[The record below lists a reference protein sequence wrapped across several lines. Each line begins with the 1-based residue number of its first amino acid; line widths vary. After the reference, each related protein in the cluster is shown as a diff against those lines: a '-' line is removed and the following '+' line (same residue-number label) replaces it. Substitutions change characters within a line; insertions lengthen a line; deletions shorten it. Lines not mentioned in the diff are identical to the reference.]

1 MNGDKRNRWISIVII
16 VCMMLIGLP
25 PQQAG
30 AASEATKAVQAVQ
43 AVKTEQ
49 AAQAGQP
56 TSDLSQH
63 WAKEVM
69 ESWIESALLNGF
81 GDQTYRPDSPVTRA
95 EFAAFINR
103 VFYFPDRSGKGHSFS
118 DVAENAWYARD
129 VAKLDAFGI
138 VQGTGNGK
146 FSPGNAISRQDAAVI
161 MARAFHVSADGK
173 TVPSFEDRESIADYA
188 VASVAALQAQQYV
201 RGNGGNLFQPRKS
214 TTRAE
219 VVQMIQNVMGT
230 LIQQPGTY
238 SSDVAGNLVI
248 NRSGVKLSQLT
259 IAGDL
264 YITQG
269 VNDGEVTL
277 EGVTVLGSTFIL
289 GGGDPGITL
298 LNSTLAGP
306 VRADKWNG
314 QINIQ
319 VGEGSE
325 IRELQLSAGG
335 NVQLAASAK
344 IGKLIIHAPAI
355 VTGEGTIASAL
366 FLVSGSKL
374 EKWPVEVEFASDST
388 ATIEDELVAGDTRK
402 KPTVVPNSGAGSGNG
417 NGGTNP
423 PDPDTLPAIVSA
435 GTANADIAIGAEA
448 DDMMLYAAQ
457 ELQETIK
464 RVSGA
469 ELPIFKR
476 DLSATV
482 SVLFANRELTLTKS
496 GHYPLEVHIVNNQ
509 SSPATIAL
517 TPIGSNDIPVNLP
530 TQVSV
535 GANERKIIR
544 GSFEIT
550 DALADGSYGVEV
562 QASMGGTA
570 LHTAELA
577 VQYASNLLINPGFE
591 QLSGTLPQG
600 WHSPAGARDA
610 AETKSGEHSMR
621 IDLEG
626 NPYMFARSEQEL
638 HLTPGKTY
646 KLTAW
651 VKATGPGTMNME
663 IHERQASGGSNPVTA
678 RAESALT
685 TEWTLV
691 ELDYAPDAAAVYN
704 FNNVYFFMSG
714 TDSMWVDEV
723 RLIEVDAEQGPAPE
737 ITTISSGNAVGKAEI
752 VLATPET
759 EPQLASQYADD
770 YSFVAGSDGF
780 AVRAAGNRIY
790 ILGDDSRG
798 VLNGVYDFLEENAD
812 ILWTRSVDSGMLY
825 EPQSTILAN
834 KVNYAEKSPFLLRG
848 WHTTGSGKYGEFHSD
863 LDTEKMLARNKL
875 NVKLAEM
882 GNVQYWNRHNS
893 VGITPLLLGHN
904 LDSWLPNDKY
914 FATHPEYY
922 NEINGQYVPVSNDS
936 QINFYHP
943 DVPGVVASEIRAL
956 LAVQPLEYVG
966 VGIMDNQVFSQGEL
980 SNLPFTTPDGL
991 VVQPE
996 DPAYKSTV
1004 FFTFLNKVAAEL
1016 KLTHPDVKVTT
1027 FAYFFTDTPPK
1038 VELED
1043 NIVIVMAPAAE
1054 DVREPFNTTDQN
1066 NANYGYKLKLEA
1078 WADATDNILMYN
1090 YYGCC
1095 ATHVY
1100 ERPIADKVQADMQY
1114 YRDLGI
1120 LGVMPEGQVDNGDI
1134 WGINALQ
1141 YWLIHQLYWNPD
1153 ADLEAL
1159 TDKFLTKAYGAA
1171 AEAMETYYDLIKQ
1184 GYNYDQQSVN
1194 VYSRESQYIGRYVIQ
1209 AGIADAAQAALD
1221 EAWDLANAEEK
1232 LRIAPIKS
1240 TFETMVFTVG
1250 QLPNLSAKAIK
1261 TSSSQAEIMNA
1272 TDFQSGPW
1280 ADAVAMS
1287 DFREMGTK
1295 QQVPE
1300 ETNVY
1305 LLWDDEN
1312 LYVGY
1317 ENMDDDLAS
1326 MVVSE
1331 SAPGEWWKSG
1341 ADDSVET
1348 YVTGNRDGTYYGFFS
1363 NPLAVKFEYKSF
1375 QDPTYNGEWYAEA
1388 HVGTDRWNAIQA
1400 IPFASIGVDPAQT
1413 STLYGFFFRN
1423 FHGKERFITWGG
1435 GMVWN
1440 PGDFYPIHL
1449 EQSGNQA
1456 NLVENPGFERGEE
1469 GSFADGWISTS
1480 AAWDHEEYYSGN
1492 YSLRL
1497 DLNGASYVFVR
1508 ADQNIELEA
1517 GNRYKLSARVK
1528 GASTGSISMS
1538 LYGVAAD
1545 GGVTMVANAD
1555 AAANHQW
1562 QSMELEYEPAAN
1574 ATYEHYWVYIF
1585 MSGTDKLWIDDVA
1598 LVDLTASPGTPE
1610 AGNLL
1615 DNPGFETATP
1625 NSFPDRWHSP
1635 TGVWDHEVSHGG
1647 GRSLRIERQGGEYA
1661 LARSLQDFLLEPGK
1675 RYKLSAWVKGLT
1687 AGTASVSVN
1696 EMLAGGGSN
1705 PVTANADIT
1714 LNGEWQLLELEYSPD
1729 INAVYDHNWIYF
1741 FMSGT
1746 DAMWLDDVTLT
1757 ELPDAGR

>member
-1 MNGDKRNRWISIVII
+1 MNGKKRNRWISIVIMA
-16 VCMMLIGLP
+16 CMMMLLLP
-25 PQQAG
+25 PPQTG
-30 AASEATKAVQAVQ
+30 AASKAL
-43 AVKTEQ
+43 E
-49 AAQAGQP
+49 AAQVGQQ
-56 TSDLSQH
+56 TSDLTHH

-69 ESWIESALLNGF
+69 ESWIESALLNGYE
-81 GDQTYRPDSPVTRA
+81 DQTYRPDGPVTRA
-95 EFAAFINR
+95 EFSAFINR
-103 VFYFPDRSGKGHSFS
+103 VFAFPDGSRQGHEFS
-118 DVAENAWYARD
+118 DVAEHAWYARD
-129 VAKLDAFGI
+129 VASLAAFGI
-138 VQGTGNGK
+138 VQGMGSGK
-146 FSPGNAISRQDAAVI
+146 FSPGNEISRQDAAVM
-161 MARAFHVSADGK
+161 MARAFRVSEEGQGSI
-173 TVPSFEDRESIADYA
+173 TFEDRDSVAEYA
-188 VASVAALQAQQYV
+188 AAAVAALQAHQYV
-201 RGNGGNLFQPRKS
+201 QGNGANRFQPRKS
-214 TTRAE
+214 ITRAE
-219 VVQMIQNVMGT
+219 VVQMIQNAMGT
-230 LIQQPGTY
+230 LIHQPGSY
-238 SSDVAGNLVI
+238 SSDVAGNVVI
-248 NRSGVKLSQLT
+248 NRKDVKLSRMT

-264 YITQG
+264 YITPG
-269 VNDGEVTL
+269 VNDGEVWL
-277 EGVTVLGSTFIL
+277 EDVTVLGSTFIL
-289 GGGDPGITL
+289 GGGEPGVTL
-298 LNSTLAGP
+298 LNSNFSGP
-306 VRADKWNG
+306 VTIDKWNG
-314 QINIQ
+314 KINLH
-319 VGEGSE
+319 VGEGTA
-325 IRELQLSAGG
+325 IRELQIDAGAEIELST
-335 NVQLAASAK
+335 SAT
-344 IGKLIIHAPAI
+344 IGKLILHAPAN
-355 VTGEGTIASAL
+355 VVGDGTIESAIFLASGATL
-366 FLVSGSKL
+366 ETWPVQVEFAADREATIAGELVSG
-374 EKWPVEVEFASDST
+374 
-388 ATIEDELVAGDTRK
+388 DTRH
-402 KPTVVPNSGAGSGNG
+402 KPSVVSNSGNSNSNSNSSW
-417 NGGTNP
+417 NGGGTP
-423 PDPDTLPAIVSA
+423 PVSVPTTLPPIVSEGA
-435 GTANADIAIGAEA
+435 ANADILIGAQA
-448 DDMMLYAAQ
+448 DDMLLYAAQ

-464 RVSGA
+464 LVSGA

-482 SVLFANRELTLTKS
+482 SVLFANRELTLSKS
-496 GHYPLEVHIVNNQ
+496 GHYPLELHIVNNQ
-509 SSPATIAL
+509 ASSATIAL
-517 TPIGSNDIPVNLP
+517 TPSGSNAIPVNMP
-530 TQVSV
+530 TQVSL
-535 GANERKIIR
+535 GSYERKIIR

-550 DALADGSYGVEV
+550 AGLADGSYDVEL
-562 QASMGGTA
+562 QASMGGTEI
-570 LHTAELA
+570 HTAELA
-577 VQYASNLLINPGFE
+577 LQYASNLLVNPGFE
-591 QLSGTLPQG
+591 QLSGTLPSG
-600 WHSPAGARDA
+600 WHSPAGARDDSEA
-610 AETKSGEHSMR
+610 KAGAHSLR
-621 IDLEG
+621 IDLG
-626 NPYMFARSEQEL
+626 DNPYMYARSEQEL
-638 HLTPGKTY
+638 HLTPGKAY

-651 VKATGPGTMNME
+651 VKGTGAGTMNME
-663 IHERQASGGSNPVTA
+663 MHERHASGGSNPVTA
-678 RAESALT
+678 RAEIALT
-685 TEWTLV
+685 SEWTLV
-691 ELDYAPDAAAVYN
+691 ELDYAPDAAAQYN
-704 FNNVYFFMSG
+704 FNNIYFFMSG
-714 TDSMWVDEV
+714 TDSMWIDEV
-723 RLIEVDAEQGPAPE
+723 RLIELNTAQGTAPE
-737 ITTISSGNAVGKAEI
+737 ITTFSSGNAGGKAEI
-752 VLATPET
+752 VLATQAT
-759 EPQLASQYADD
+759 EPQLTSSYADD
-770 YSFVAGSDGF
+770 YNFIAGSDGF
-780 AVRAAGNRIY
+780 AVRASGNRIF

-812 ILWTRSVDSGMLY
+812 VLWTRSVDIGTLY
-825 EPQSTILAN
+825 EPQSTIAAS
-834 KVNYAEKSPFLLRG
+834 KVNYREKSPFLLRG

-966 VGIMDNQVFSQGEL
+966 VGIMDNQIFVQGEL
-980 SNLPFTTPDGL
+980 SSLPFTTPDGL
-991 VVQPE
+991 VVLPE

-1016 KLTHPDVKVTT
+1016 KLTHPNVKITT

-1054 DVREPFNTTDQN
+1054 DAREPFNTPDQSN
-1066 NANYGYKLKLEA
+1066 PNYGYRLKLEA

-1095 ATHVY
+1095 ATQVY

-1120 LGVMPEGQVDNGDI
+1120 MGVMPEGQVDNGDV

-1171 AEAMETYYDLIKQ
+1171 AEAMGTYYNLIKQ

-1221 EAWDLANAEEK
+1221 EAWSLADAEEK
-1232 LRIAPIKS
+1232 QRIAPIKS

-1272 TDFQSGPW
+1272 TDLQSGPW
-1280 ADAVAMS
+1280 VDAVAMS

-1295 QQVPE
+1295 LQVAE
-1300 ETNVY
+1300 ETRVY
-1305 LLWDDEN
+1305 LLWDDDN

-1331 SAPGEWWKSG
+1331 SAPGEWWSSG

-1348 YVTGNRDGTYYGFFS
+1348 YVTGNREGTYYGFFS
-1363 NPLAVKFEYKSF
+1363 NPLGVKFEYKSF
-1375 QDPTYNGEWYAEA
+1375 QDPTYNGEWYAKGQ
-1388 HVGTDRWNAIQA
+1388 VGTDRWNAIQV

-1449 EQSGNQA
+1449 EQPANQA
-1456 NLVENPGFERGEE
+1456 NLVDNPGFERGNE
-1469 GSFADGWISTS
+1469 GSFADGWLSTS
-1480 AAWDHEEYYSGN
+1480 AAWDHDEYYSGQ

-1497 DLNGASYVFVR
+1497 DLNGAPYVFAR

-1517 GNRYKLSARVK
+1517 GKQYKLGARVK

-1538 LYGVAAD
+1538 IYGVAQ
-1545 GGVTMVANAD
+1545 GGATTMVANVD

-1562 QSMELEYEPAAN
+1562 QSIELEYEPVDN
-1574 ATYEHYWVYIF
+1574 TTYEHYWVYIF
-1585 MSGTDKLWIDDVA
+1585 MSGTDKLWIDDAA
-1598 LVDLTASPGTPE
+1598 LVELTATPETPE

-1615 DNPGFETATP
+1615 NNPGFETATP
-1625 NSFPDRWHSP
+1625 NSFPDSWFSP
-1635 TGVWDHEVSHGG
+1635 TGVWDHEVAHSG

-1661 LARSLQDFLLEPGK
+1661 LARSLQDYLLEPGK

-1687 AGTASVSVN
+1687 AGTASVAIH
-1696 EMLAGGGSN
+1696 EMLAGGGNN

-1714 LNGEWQLLELEYSPD
+1714 LDGEWQLLELEYSAD
-1729 INAVYDHNWIYF
+1729 TNADYDHQWIYF
-1741 FMSGT
+1741 FMSAT
-1746 DAMWLDDVTLT
+1746 DAMWLDDVSVV
-1757 ELPDAGR
+1757 ELPNSEG